1 MNTKKSVTILTVLA
15 ILLFFGGMILML
27 PMMGGGATLPASGT
41 PTAVVAATATVK
53 QPLDTSGTG
62 KFPFEA
68 ATDADTESQFGQI
81 DVEYPLRFTPGSS
94 DVLRALIAIPP
105 EMASLK
111 PIAFER
117 IPVPTDAPPI
127 VGETTAYQTTI
138 LVAETMRLELS
149 SPTITV
155 DTLTAPTQ
163 AVDITGDGD
172 STMWAWSLVAP
183 DTAGLHVLV
192 LKTFLGD
199 DPNPVWL
206 RSFQV
211 EVTAPEANTPFW
223 DRPGGTALIGAFTSI
238 LGALIGLLGV
248 LIGKGIIKLN
258 ADAVESKAQKKIKS

>member
-1 MNTKKSVTILTVLA
+1 MDAKKLVTILTVLA
-15 ILLFFGGMILML
+15 ILFLFIGLILML
-27 PMMGGGATLPASGT
+27 PMMGGGSTLPASKT
-41 PTAVVAATATVK
+41 PTAVVAATATAK
-53 QPLDTSGTG
+53 KPPDTSGTG
-62 KFPFEA
+62 KFPFEG
-68 ATDADTESQFGQI
+68 TVDADADSQFGQI

-94 DVLRALIAIPP
+94 DVLRALIAMPP

-127 VGETTAYQTTI
+127 IGETTAYQATI
-138 LVAETMRLELS
+138 LVAGTMRLELS
-149 SPTITV
+149 SPTIAV
-155 DTLTAPTQ
+155 DALTALTQ
-163 AVDITGDGD
+163 SVDVGNAGN

-183 DTAGLHVLV
+183 ETAGLHVLV

-211 EVTAPEANTPFW
+211 EVTAPETNIPFW

-248 LIGKGIIKLN
+248 LIGKGIIKLK
-258 ADAVESKAQKKIKS
+258 ADAKTSKK